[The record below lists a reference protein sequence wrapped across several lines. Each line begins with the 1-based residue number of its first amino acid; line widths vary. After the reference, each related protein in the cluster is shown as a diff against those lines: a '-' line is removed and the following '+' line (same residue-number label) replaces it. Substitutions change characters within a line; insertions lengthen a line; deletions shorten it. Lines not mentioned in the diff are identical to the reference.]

1 MALSSVDGSLISK
14 VSRCEV
20 AGKRLVLNGFMKKDT
35 QSFRCRYLCASFE
48 AAADKVS
55 YLRMQ
60 SRMASSGC
68 GEEKGLGVSCV
79 FRRATDAEEK
89 GLEVLP
95 IFERQKM

>member
-1 MALSSVDGSLISK
+1 MWGRREKIGPEWVY
-14 VSRCEV
+14 E
-20 AGKRLVLNGFMKKDT
+20 KDT
-35 QSFRCRYLCASFE
+35 QSFRCQYLCEFFE

-68 GEEKGLGVSCV
+68 GGEKGLGVSCV
-79 FRRATDAEEK
+79 FRRTTDAEEK
-89 GLEVLP
+89 GLEVLS